1 MQIRLFVR
9 NRENYFMMFTAR
21 SDQHRSAPI
30 PDLVHSERRLS
41 RYPGGS
47 APAVGFIFNHT
58 QGTRIMLKEILI
70 AAPAIAAAWLLIAL
84 LPSLFE
90 VGIGLM
96 LLAGLLWLASVVH
109 TAFKP
114 RCHEA

>member
-1 MQIRLFVR
+1 
-9 NRENYFMMFTAR
+9 
-21 SDQHRSAPI
+21 
-30 PDLVHSERRLS
+30 
-41 RYPGGS
+41 
-47 APAVGFIFNHT
+47 
-58 QGTRIMLKEILI
+58 MLKEILI